1 MTLFGGAAVPAF
13 ARNNVLSSS
22 TLALAGGSGVNSKR
36 ISIKGGVFRLMAGG
50 KEVTA
55 IEDRYLDIVIVKAAE
70 KVSRVFYAESF
81 DSDAAAAPP
90 DCSSADGEKPD
101 AHIKNKPAANCMT
114 CPNNI
119 AGSGKGNSRACRYQ
133 QYLAVVLA
141 NDLEG
146 EVMKL
151 TLPSTSIFGK
161 EEGDKRPLQAYA
173 RYLAVQNP
181 PVSVEQIVT
190 RMRFDT
196 KAESPKLFFQPMRWL
211 TDDEYVEVTA
221 QAETPE
227 AMQAVTLTVA
237 QSDGVKAAP
246 LALEGKPLNNAKP
259 APAPVVEDEEEEAP
273 PPAPKAKKAKP
284 APAPV
289 VEDEDEEE
297 APPPAPKAK
306 KAKPAPAPVVEEETE
321 AEPEMRKPA
330 AKASAVPAAQTKL
343 ASIVSDWDDE

>member
-1 MTLFGGAAVPAF
+1 MTLFGGDNVPAF

-22 TLALAGGSGVNSKR
+22 TLALAGGAGVSSKR

-55 IEDRYLDIVIVKAAE
+55 IEDRFLDIIIVKAAE
-70 KVSRVFYAESF
+70 KVSRIFYAESF
-81 DSDAAAAPP
+81 DSDAPAAAPE
-90 DCSSADGEKPD
+90 CSSADGEKPD
-101 AHIKNKPAANCMT
+101 AHVKNKPAVSCMV

-133 QYLAVVLA
+133 QHLAVVLA
-141 NDLEG
+141 NDVEG
-146 EVMKL
+146 DVLKM
-151 TLPSTSIFGK
+151 TLPATSVFGK

-173 RYLAVQNP
+173 RHLAVQNP
-181 PVSVEQIVT
+181 PISVEQVVT

-211 TDDEYVEVTA
+211 TDDEYVEVTSQA
-221 QAETPE
+221 QTPE
-227 AMQAVTLTVA
+227 AKQAVTVTVA
-237 QSDGVKAAP
+237 QADGVKAAP
-246 LALEGKPLNNAKP
+246 LALEGTP
-259 APAPVVEDEEEEAP
+259 PV
-273 PPAPKAKKAKP
+273 KAKP

-289 VEDEDEEE
+289 VEDDEEE
-297 APPPAPKAK
+297 APAPAPKAK
-306 KAKPAPAPVVEEETE
+306 KSKPAPVVEESD
-321 AEPEMRKPA
+321 EPEVRKPA